1 MHLRFHEISKHSLT
15 ITASRLQNNDPV
27 KMQGHK
33 NRTIIIHKFN
43 QTHCA

>member
-1 MHLRFHEISKHSLT
+1 MHLRFHEISKHSLA
-15 ITASRLQNNDPV
+15 ITSRLKNKHPV

-33 NRTIIIHKFN
+33 NWTIIIHKFI